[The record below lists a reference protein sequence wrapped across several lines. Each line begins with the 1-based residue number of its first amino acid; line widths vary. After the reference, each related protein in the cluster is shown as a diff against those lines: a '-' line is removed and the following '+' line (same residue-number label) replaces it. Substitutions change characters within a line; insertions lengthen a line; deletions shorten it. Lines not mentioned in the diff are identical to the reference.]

1 MFSGPR
7 RVSALTKSASCDI
20 INSRDKLA
28 SRAGYFFD
36 PISIRSSRTSR
47 KAGNCTNPMADVLSP
62 TDSLQLEASTSAP
75 PRPLCAVCNHRY
87 SIYTCPGC
95 STRTCSLPCST
106 THKSST
112 RCTGQRDKVAYVP
125 MNKYGWGTM
134 MDDYVFLEDVG
145 RRVGDWGKE
154 IVKGGF
160 TMKGPNTRGGEGR
173 GRGTRGRGRGRGGGN
188 GGGNTKRDAL
198 KIQLEVRDIE
208 MDLLPIGMERRRIN
222 QSSWDHR
229 YAQPLRFKSLK
240 LYLLFTETTP
250 HP

>member
-1 MFSGPR
+1 
-7 RVSALTKSASCDI
+7 
-20 INSRDKLA
+20 
-28 SRAGYFFD
+28 
-36 PISIRSSRTSR
+36 
-47 KAGNCTNPMADVLSP
+47 
-62 TDSLQLEASTSAP
+62 
-75 PRPLCAVCNHRY
+75 
-87 SIYTCPGC
+87 
-95 STRTCSLPCST
+95 
-106 THKSST
+106 
-112 RCTGQRDKVAYVP
+112 
-125 MNKYGWGTM
+125 M

-160 TMKGPNTRGGEGR
+160 TMKGPNIRGGEGR

-198 KIQLEVRDIE
+198 KIQLEARDIE

-240 LYLLFTETTP
+240 LYSLSTETTP